1 MGNTVKVVKAGTV
14 EVFEDVVGHQIG
26 NGAIQILERNGNQR
40 VINNFEDVT
49 ITLDET
55 AAKNFAFEVAAMEAK
70 GEVEVSVEEEE
81 ALLAATEMEV
91 EDVEDEDGGVSDGS
105 GEDDTPPVH

>member
-14 EVFEDVVGHQIG
+14 ETFADVVGHQIG

-40 VINNFEDVT
+40 IINNFEDVT

-55 AAKNFAFEVAAMEAK
+55 AAKNFAFEIAAMESQ
-70 GEVEVSVEEEE
+70 GEAEVSEETAE
-81 ALLAATEMEV
+81 AILAATEA
-91 EDVEDEDGGVSDGS
+91 DVEVVEEE
-105 GEDDTPPVH
+105 EDDTPPVH